1 MVFLSELIPAAVFEV
16 LFIFARI
23 GTAISICP
31 GFGEFYVTPRIRLVI
46 ALMISI
52 ILVGP
57 LENVIPPEPTGVG
70 ELFLIIGG
78 EAAVGAF
85 IGLTAQILLSTVT
98 TAGTIIAFQSGFAN
112 AFVFNPASAQQS
124 SIISAFLI
132 SAALTLI
139 FVTDL
144 HHLMLAAVIASYDL
158 FPPGQLPPIADFSD
172 ALTRTIQGSFE
183 MALQLSAPFIFAGIV
198 FYLGIGLLTRLLPQI
213 QVFFVALPIQVLFAL
228 VVMMA
233 SISGIMFVFLE
244 YFENGL
250 ERFVTP

>member
-1 MVFLSELIPAAVFEV
+1 MTFLSELIPAAVFEA

-23 GTAISICP
+23 GTAISIFP

-46 ALMISI
+46 ALMTSI
-52 ILVGP
+52 ILVP
-57 LENVIPPEPTGVG
+57 VLEDIIPPEPAGVG
-70 ELFLIIGG
+70 ELLLMIGG
-78 EAAVGAF
+78 EAAIGAF

-144 HHLMLAAVIASYDL
+144 HHLMLVAVITSYDL
-158 FPPGQLPPIADFSD
+158 FPPGQLPPVNDFSD
-172 ALTRTIQGSFE
+172 ALVRTIQGSFE

-198 FYLGIGLLTRLLPQI
+198 FYLGIGLLSRLLPTI
-213 QVFFVALPIQVLFAL
+213 QVFFVALPVQVAFAVL
-228 VVMMA
+228 IFIA
-233 SISGIMFVFLE
+233 SISGMMFVFLE
-244 YFENGL
+244 YFETGL